1 MPVRVVVAMS
11 GGVDSSVAAA
21 LLKEQGYD
29 VIGITLQI
37 WDVPDS
43 IRSCCG
49 FKAISDARR
58 VCAKLDIPFYTMDTR
73 EIFKEKVI
81 LDFCSEYPKGRTP
94 NPCIRCNQFIKFDFL
109 LNKAKELKADKIA
122 TGHYAIVEYGKK
134 IGRWLLK
141 KGVDER
147 KDQSYV
153 LYTMTQEQL
162 SKTLFPLGR
171 LKKPEVRNIA
181 SKLYLPVAEK
191 PESQEIC
198 FIPDNN
204 YPRFLKEIAN
214 QEPIPGRILDVY
226 GKVIG
231 KHPGIIYYT
240 VGQRKRIGIAS
251 QEPLYVI
258 RIDAE
263 HNNIIV
269 GLETDVYSKKFVA
282 TDLNLISVPELK
294 QPITALTKIRYTHQP
309 ASANIYPVRKNILNS
324 RSNVISND
332 NIGLTKIS
340 NGVNPIDNRV
350 EVEFNEGQ
358 WAITPGQAVVF
369 YDNDTVIGGGII
381 ETNYKS
387 DS

>member
-1 MPVRVVVAMS
+1 MRERVVVAMS

-37 WDVPDS
+37 WDVTDS

-49 FKAISDARR
+49 FRAIKDAQR

-122 TGHYAIVEYGKK
+122 TGHYAIIEYDKNRS
-134 IGRWLLK
+134 RWLLK

-153 LYTMTQEQL
+153 LYTMTQDQL
-162 SKTLFPLGR
+162 SKTLFPLGT
-171 LKKPEVRNIA
+171 LQKSEVRELA

-191 PESQEIC
+191 PDSQEIC
-198 FIPDNN
+198 FIPDDN
-204 YPRFLKEIAN
+204 YPRFLMAMHKE
-214 QEPIPGRILDVY
+214 EPIPGRILDTD

-231 KHPGIIYYT
+231 KHPGIIYFT
-240 VGQRKRIGIAS
+240 IGQRRRIGIAS
-251 QEPLYVI
+251 PEPLYVVK
-258 RIDAE
+258 IDHE

-269 GLETDVYSKKFVA
+269 GTEKQVYGKTLTAKK
-282 TDLNLISVPELK
+282 LNFISIDN
-294 QPITALTKIRYTHQP
+294 ITASMKVKAKIRYTHIP
-309 ASANIYPVRKNILNS
+309 AEALITPVENDR
-324 RSNVISND
+324 IS
-332 NIGLTKIS
+332 LQFS
-340 NGVNPIDNRV
+340 EP
-350 EVEFNEGQ
+350 Q

-369 YDNDTVIGGGII
+369 YNEDVVIGGGTIAVAL
-381 ETNYKS
+381 
-387 DS
+387 